1 MQKVALARESDI
13 WLGRDVAGT
22 IRLLCHMFLQDRVWQ
37 RASALLVINHRLAG
51 TVQCSGAT
59 SD

>member
-1 MQKVALARESDI
+1 MQKVALAREADF

-37 RASALLVINHRLAG
+37 RASALLVINH
-51 TVQCSGAT
+51 
-59 SD
+59 